1 MEILNKVAQSGLI
14 TIEMKSFKGTQKRTV
29 IDIKKW
35 LFEGMVLKEKLFRSH
50 LKEFQWDNY
59 KNHFVAIHC
68 SEDAIVP
75 VWAYMLITTYLKPYA
90 EKIILGDSNEL
101 EAHIFSHNINRLKVS
116 DYKDKR
122 VLIKGCSDT
131 YIPETS
137 FVLISDLLINEVKS
151 LMFGEACSNVPIFK
165 RKN

>member
-1 MEILNKVAQSGLI
+1 MEIINKVAQSGLI
-14 TIEMKSFKGTQKRTV
+14 TIEMKSFKGSQKRTV

-35 LFEGMVLKEKLFRSH
+35 LYEGIVLKEKLFRSH
-50 LKEFQWDNY
+50 IKEVQWDNY

-101 EAHIFSHNINRLKVS
+101 EAHIFHQNINRLKAS

-131 YIPETS
+131 YIPDTS

>member
-1 MEILNKVAQSGLI
+1 MRHAEYG
-14 TIEMKSFKGTQKRTV
+14 G
-29 IDIKKW
+29 
-35 LFEGMVLKEKLFRSH
+35 SH
-50 LKEFQWDNY
+50 LKEVQWDNY
-59 KNHFVAIHC
+59 NNHFVAIHC

-101 EAHIFSHNINRLKVS
+101 EAHIFCQNINQLKVS

-131 YIPETS
+131 YIPDTS
-137 FVLISDLLINEVKS
+137 FVLISDILINEVKS

-165 RKN
+165 KKN

>member
-1 MEILNKVAQSGLI
+1 VEIINKVSQSGLI
-14 TIEMKSFKGTQKRTV
+14 TIEMKSFKGSQKRTV

-35 LFEGMVLKEKLFRSH
+35 LYEGIVLKEKLFRSH
-50 LKEFQWDNY
+50 LKEAQWDNY

-68 SEDAIVP
+68 SEDTIVP
-75 VWAYMLITTYLKPYA
+75 IWAYMLITSYLKPYA
-90 EKIILGDSNEL
+90 ENIILGDSKDL
-101 EAHIFSHNINRLKVS
+101 EAHVFCQNINQLNLS

-131 YIPETS
+131 YIPDTS
-137 FVLISDLLINEVKS
+137 FVHISELLINEVKS

>member
-1 MEILNKVAQSGLI
+1 
-14 TIEMKSFKGTQKRTV
+14 MKSFKGGQKRTV

-35 LFEGMVLKEKLFRSH
+35 LFEGVVLKEKLFRSH
-50 LKEFQWDNY
+50 LKEVQWDNY
-59 KNHFVAIHC
+59 NNHFVAIHC

-101 EAHIFSHNINRLKVS
+101 ETHIFCQNINQLKVS

-131 YIPETS
+131 YIPDTS
-137 FVLISDLLINEVKS
+137 FVLISDILINEVKS

-165 RKN
+165 KKN

>member
-1 MEILNKVAQSGLI
+1 MEIINKVAQSGLI
-14 TIEMKSFKGTQKRTV
+14 TIEMKSFKGIQKRTV

-35 LFEGMVLKEKLFRSH
+35 LYEGIVLKEKLFRSH
-50 LKEFQWDNY
+50 LKEVQWDNY

-75 VWAYMLITTYLKPYA
+75 VWAYMLITTYLKPHA

-101 EAHIFSHNINRLKVS
+101 EAHIFYQNINQLKVS

-131 YIPETS
+131 YIPDTS

>member
-1 MEILNKVAQSGLI
+1 MEIINKVAQSGLI
-14 TIEMKSFKGTQKRTV
+14 TIEMKSFKGGQKRTV

-35 LFEGMVLKEKLFRSH
+35 LFEGVVLKEKLFRSH
-50 LKEFQWDNY
+50 LKEVQWDNY
-59 KNHFVAIHC
+59 NNHFVAIHC

-101 EAHIFSHNINRLKVS
+101 EAHIFCQNINQLKVS

-131 YIPETS
+131 YIPDTS

>member
-1 MEILNKVAQSGLI
+1 
-14 TIEMKSFKGTQKRTV
+14 MKSFKGGQKRTV

-35 LFEGMVLKEKLFRSH
+35 LFEGVVLKEKLFRSH
-50 LKEFQWDNY
+50 LKEVQWDNY
-59 KNHFVAIHC
+59 NNHFVAIHC

-101 EAHIFSHNINRLKVS
+101 ETHIFCQNINQLKVS

-131 YIPETS
+131 YIPDTS
-137 FVLISDLLINEVKS
+137 FVLISDILINEVKS

>member
-1 MEILNKVAQSGLI
+1 MEIINKVAQSGLI
-14 TIEMKSFKGTQKRTV
+14 TLEMKSFKGSQKRNV

-35 LFEGMVLKEKLFRSH
+35 LYEGIVLKEKLFRSH
-50 LKEFQWDNY
+50 LKEVQWDNY

-101 EAHIFSHNINRLKVS
+101 EAHIFHQNINRLKVS

-131 YIPETS
+131 YIPDTS